1 MDPQP
6 LPEPQHVKPSDTSK
20 NLVTGREYGK
30 PNPPW
35 PQQLKCYKVSKRTLI
50 YLFITFAIAAVVSVI
65 IFVVWRPLDHPFVL
79 QPDVMQREPNHPYL
93 HQRLRR

>member
-35 PQQLKCYKVSKRTLI
+35 PPKWLTDRTMLAYI
-50 YLFITFAIAAVVSVI
+50 S
-65 IFVVWRPLDHPFVL
+65 FVVESQGTLGITGERSWSF
-79 QPDVMQREPNHPYL
+79 DVASL
-93 HQRLRR
+93 